1 MQLQNDIGG
10 DISYCSQPVINMV
23 SSSSINLDPSL
34 TAASEAP
41 NPQLDKKYNLK
52 PFVPVGKPK
61 EDIHYVDLD
70 AIDLGKYKEGS
81 SPEAVASRQALAKQ
95 LDKSLRTYGF
105 FFLVNHGIDPA
116 TFERIDSINQALH
129 SIDESQKLAH
139 RSGGLTSDE
148 DVNSVGAERGPGFK
162 PRRYWGMANGVR
174 DNIEFFNFVNIVQDS
189 ELQNEARPEL
199 ARVYTN
205 EVANYFRYIH
215 HNVLRRLTTLCDIVL
230 ELPEGTIYDRYFKV
244 VQGDINASGGGFGR
258 LMVYYGQDD
267 ESNKLTEDT
276 WLRGH
281 SDSDGFTFIASQPM
295 VSLQIR
301 DYKTKKWGYVNHVP
315 NALVVNIGDAV
326 EFITGGYF
334 RSTIHRVVNP
344 PESQQNG
351 IRQSTIYFCK
361 PSWNSYIDPEDL
373 KSPRLERLGVH
384 SPPDWERITY
394 EQWDVEKGRLFG
406 KSKINDKP
414 GEEPEPVYIHG
425 RLAER
430 WHPTLDLSKLNLTA

>member
-1 MQLQNDIGG
+1 MVA
-10 DISYCSQPVINMV
+10 SSKIN
-23 SSSSINLDPSL
+23 SDPASG
-34 TAASEAP
+34 AASVTSSP
-41 NPQLDKKYNLK
+41 HLDEKYNLK
-52 PFVPVGKPK
+52 PFIPVAEPK
-61 EDIHYVDLD
+61 ENIKYVNLE

-81 SPEAVASRQALAKQ
+81 DPEAVESRRILARQ

-105 FFLVNHGIDPA
+105 FFITNHGIEPE
-116 TFERIDSINQALH
+116 TFQRIDSINQALH
-129 SIDESQKLAH
+129 SIDETDKLVH

-162 PRRYWGMANGVR
+162 PRKYWGMANGVR

-189 ELQNEARPEL
+189 ELINETRPEL

-205 EVANYFRYIH
+205 EIANYFRYIH
-215 HNVLRRLTTLCDIVL
+215 HNVLRRLTILCDNIL
-230 ELPEGTIYDRYFKV
+230 ELPEGTIYNRYFKV
-244 VQGDINASGGGFGR
+244 VQGDLNNSGGGFGR
-258 LMVYYGQDD
+258 LMVYYGQD
-267 ESNKLTEDT
+267 EEANRLTEDT

-301 DYKTKKWGYVNHVP
+301 DYDTGEWRYVKHVP
-315 NALVVNIGDAV
+315 NALVVNIGDAL

-344 PESQQNG
+344 PKSQQNHT
-351 IRQSTIYFCK
+351 RQATIYFCK

-373 KSPRLERLGVH
+373 KSPRLERLGIN

-394 EQWDVEKGRLFG
+394 GQWDLEKGRLFG
-406 KSKINDKP
+406 KSKINNKP
-414 GEEPEPVYIHG
+414 GEEPEPVLIHG

-430 WHPTLDLSKLNLTA
+430 WIPTVDLDKLGIAV